1 MIINHHEI
9 EREITHTL
17 KTISVDNDFVFQ
29 PPLEIN
35 AKTNGITFGI
45 PVIINFYS
53 DAFYF
58 QIAIGDYK
66 KSEFM
71 QISIRLLIGEITF
84 DGDVLSLLN
93 KLNAKL
99 LYAKVILNEE
109 GDFPYLTL
117 EHDFNA
123 ASLEQVNESIYDF
136 LNDLLDDDVSPLMEK
151 ILKKM
156 RD

>member
-1 MIINHHEI
+1 MIINYHEI

-17 KTISVDNDFVFQ
+17 KTISVDNDFIFQ

-45 PVIINFYS
+45 PVIINFYN

-58 QIAIGDYK
+58 QIAVGDYK
-66 KSEFM
+66 KSNFM
-71 QISIRLLIGEITF
+71 QISLRLLVGEITF
-84 DGDVLSLLN
+84 DDEVLKVLN
-93 KLNAKL
+93 SLNAKL

-109 GDFPYLTL
+109 GEYPYLTL

-136 LNDLLDDDVSPLMEK
+136 LNDLLDDDVSPLVETL
-151 ILKKM
+151 LKKM

>member
-17 KTISVDNDFVFQ
+17 KTISVDNDFIFQ

-45 PVIINFYS
+45 PVIINFYN

-58 QIAIGDYK
+58 QIAVGDYK
-66 KSEFM
+66 KSNFM
-71 QISIRLLIGEITF
+71 QISLRLLVGEITF
-84 DGDVLSLLN
+84 DDEVLKVLN
-93 KLNAKL
+93 SLNAKL

-109 GDFPYLTL
+109 GEYPYLTL

-136 LNDLLDDDVSPLMEK
+136 LNDLLDDDVSPLVETL
-151 ILKKM
+151 LKKM

>member
-17 KTISVDNDFVFQ
+17 KTISVDNDFIFQ

-45 PVIINFYS
+45 PVIINFYN

-58 QIAIGDYK
+58 QIAVGDYK
-66 KSEFM
+66 KSNFM
-71 QISIRLLIGEITF
+71 QISLRLLVGEITF
-84 DGDVLSLLN
+84 DYEVLKVLN
-93 KLNAKL
+93 SLNAKL

-109 GDFPYLTL
+109 GEYPYLTL

-136 LNDLLDDDVSPLMEK
+136 LNDLLDDDVSPLVETL
-151 ILKKM
+151 LKKM

>member
-17 KTISVDNDFVFQ
+17 KTISVDNDFIFQ

-45 PVIINFYS
+45 PVIINFYN

-58 QIAIGDYK
+58 QIAVSDYK
-66 KSEFM
+66 KSNFM
-71 QISIRLLIGEITF
+71 QISLRLLVGEITF
-84 DGDVLSLLN
+84 DYEVLKVLN
-93 KLNAKL
+93 SLNAKL

-109 GDFPYLTL
+109 GEYPYLTL

-136 LNDLLDDDVSPLMEK
+136 LNDLLDDDVSPLVETL
-151 ILKKM
+151 LKKM